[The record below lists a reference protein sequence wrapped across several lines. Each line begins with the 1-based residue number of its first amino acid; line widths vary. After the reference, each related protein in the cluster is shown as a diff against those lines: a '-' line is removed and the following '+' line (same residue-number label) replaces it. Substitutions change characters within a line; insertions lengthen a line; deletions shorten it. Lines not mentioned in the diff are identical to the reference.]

1 MASEAPAPRRALEPA
16 LKDAGIEPDSKRP
29 KAKRQWKAG
38 TLPDTNTPIRVG
50 TNIKTPIRHKDD
62 KKVIREELKEVL
74 DVQIETVTEQVKELQ
89 VSMNDLK
96 EKIYDLNDDA
106 WAFRKQQLWSLKNQ
120 VKEQRAQAAKEECV
134 VGWPADATA
143 SQRADFLNWCI
154 QQAGIIGN
162 FYMSHAT
169 KPGELSPMTMVSF
182 AQPWIRTQ
190 LDKWYKDTFITPKAN
205 LYFYKDGQMTNS
217 VIKMRPQ
224 VALWDRLKGEP
235 LKVSM
240 KAMGLA
246 VDKGELQ
253 LDMSKLKPW
262 WGQNAVYDE
271 YYTYAWVHFSVKDV
285 VATVYLDTMVYDAVK
300 KNWQEAEMHVR
311 RVASKEPR
319 GKGKGKGKSKQ
330 FDTEHGD
337 FPFEYKLAEV
347 KDWKYDRG
355 VMEHRQADADQDNQ
369 DF

>member
-1 MASEAPAPRRALEPA
+1 M
-16 LKDAGIEPDSKRP
+16 
-29 KAKRQWKAG
+29 
-38 TLPDTNTPIRVG
+38 
-50 TNIKTPIRHKDD
+50 
-62 KKVIREELKEVL
+62 IREEIKEVL
-74 DVQIETVTEQVKELQ
+74 DVQIETVTEQAKELQ

-96 EKIYDLNDDA
+96 EKLYDLNDDA

-134 VGWPADATA
+134 VGWPADATT

-182 AQPWIRTQ
+182 AKPWMRTQ

-240 KAMGLA
+240 KAMDLA
-246 VDKGELQ
+246 IDKGELQ

-262 WGQNAVYDE
+262 WGQNAGYDE
-271 YYTYAWVHFSVKDV
+271 YYTYVWVRFSVKDV

-300 KNWQEAEMHVR
+300 KNWQGAEMHVR

-319 GKGKGKGKSKQ
+319 GKGKGQG
-330 FDTEHGD
+330 
-337 FPFEYKLAEV
+337 V
-347 KDWKYDRG
+347 KYPPRKPT
-355 VMEHRQADADQDNQ
+355 
-369 DF
+369 